1 MLSVLLF
8 QSVGY
13 VVFYKY
19 LIKKHR
25 HDIKTSI
32 LRELPDE
39 ALTIIRVPLADP
51 GSVPLEF
58 EHAEEFK
65 LNGEMYDIVRSEIR
79 NDTIYYVV
87 FHDKKETS
95 LYRSLTTAVN
105 QRSSHDQASNQRA
118 LQLFS
123 IGQCQYLPIGEA
135 REVFHV
141 RSVPIVEC
149 GNYRIIENPAAVHTP
164 PPKPSFT

>member
-1 MLSVLLF
+1 MLSVILF

-13 VVFYKY
+13 VALYK
-19 LIKKHR
+19 LWIKKHR
-25 HDIKTSI
+25 HEIKTG
-32 LRELPDE
+32 LLKELPDE
-39 ALTIIRVPLADP
+39 LLIVVCVPLHNPEA
-51 GSVPLEF
+51 VPLEF
-58 EHAEEFK
+58 EHEEEFK

-87 FHDKKETS
+87 FHDKKESS

-123 IGQCQYLPIGEA
+123 IGQCLYLPIGEV
-135 REVFHV
+135 REVFNV
-141 RSVPIVEC
+141 RSIPMIEN
-149 GNYRIIENPAAVHTP
+149 GSYRIIETPAYVFTP

>member
-1 MLSVLLF
+1 MLSVILF

-13 VVFYKY
+13 VVLYK
-19 LIKKHR
+19 LWIKKHR
-25 HDIKTSI
+25 HEIKTGI
-32 LRELPDE
+32 LKELPDE
-39 ALTIIRVPLADP
+39 FLVVVRVPLHRP
-51 GSVPLEF
+51 ESVPLEF
-58 EHAEEFK
+58 KHEEEFK

-105 QRSSHDQASNQRA
+105 QRSSHDQASTQRA

-123 IGQCQYLPIGEA
+123 IGQCQYLPIGES

-141 RSVPIVEC
+141 RSVPMVEC
-149 GNYRIIENPAAVHTP
+149 GNYRIIENPAPVHTP